1 MVVKLI
7 VDVHEGEF
15 LATIINAD
23 SREPLKVGDFLLD
36 TGDKETTWILERKT
50 WGDGL
55 GSWKSKRLQDQI
67 ARMVEQY
74 DNYAVIIEGKPDDF
88 FAPNPED
95 WKGFRAF
102 LNRVSAEVCPVIYT
116 DTVSETTRY
125 VNALKQR
132 MSEGKS
138 YHFVRP
144 VTMVK
149 STRNPHH
156 AVLQTIPGIGRKKA
170 KSLYELYDNL
180 QDVFSDWGK
189 AKENKIVVARTWDK
203 VNNFMAET
211 WESTKEPEV
220 IRSREKQQTKLGV
233 LYEN

>member
-1 MVVKLI
+1 MVKLVI
-7 VDVHEGEF
+7 DVHEGEF

-23 SREPLKVGDFLLD
+23 AREPLKVGDFLLD
-36 TGDKETTWILERKT
+36 TGEKETTWILERKT

-55 GSWKSKRLQDQI
+55 SSWKSKRLQDQI

-74 DNYAVIIEGKPDDF
+74 DNYAVIIEGKTEDF
-88 FAPNPED
+88 YSPNPDD

-102 LNRVSAEVCPVIYT
+102 LNRVASEVCPVIYT

-125 VNALKQR
+125 VNGLKLR
-132 MSEGKS
+132 IKEGKA

-149 STRNPHH
+149 STRNQHH

-170 KSLYELYDNL
+170 KALYELYDNL
-180 QDVFSDWGK
+180 QDVFANWDRS
-189 AKENKIVVARTWDK
+189 KENKIVVARTWDK
-203 VNNFMAET
+203 VNTFMT
-211 WESTKEPEV
+211 DNWESNLEPEV
-220 IRSREKQQTKLGV
+220 IRSREKQQTTLGV